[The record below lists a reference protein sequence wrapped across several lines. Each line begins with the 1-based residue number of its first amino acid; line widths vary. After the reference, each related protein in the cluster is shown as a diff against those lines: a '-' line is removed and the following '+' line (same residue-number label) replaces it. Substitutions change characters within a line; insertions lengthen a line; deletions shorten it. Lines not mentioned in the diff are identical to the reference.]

1 MKILYFTKYSRNAGS
16 SRLRSYQ
23 YVPWLEEAGFQVE
36 VSALFSEQYL
46 VNLYAGTST
55 LKEAVKGYAKRLLK
69 LFSVAKYHRIVIE
82 KELFP
87 YLPSFA
93 ERWLSFFGV
102 KYIADYDDAIF
113 HNYDQ
118 HANPVIRHVLGKK
131 IDRVMRYADTVVAG
145 NSYLAT
151 RAEHAGAKSIEVIPT
166 VINLLRYP
174 KLPATEDQLIIL
186 GWIGTKSTFEKHVV
200 PVMSWL
206 KKATEENEIEF
217 HLVGVRPEQDYGERI
232 KFFPWNEETEVAMI
246 QSFSIGIMPLQDSL
260 WEQGKCS
267 YKLIQYMA
275 CSKPV
280 IASPVGMN
288 KEVVQEGINGYTAT
302 GESEWR
308 EAVKLLVSNAKK
320 RADFGNAGRKMVEEK
335 YALQVT
341 AVKWIEILQKKRAN

>member
-36 VSALFSEQYL
+36 VSPLFNEQYL
-46 VNLYAGTST
+46 INLYAGTST
-55 LKEAVKGYAKRLLK
+55 LKEAVKGYTKRLLM
-69 LFSVAKYHRIVIE
+69 LFSAAKYDRIVIE

-87 YLPSFA
+87 YLPAFA
-93 ERWLSFFGV
+93 ERLLSLFRV

-113 HNYDQ
+113 HNYDL
-118 HANPVIRHVLGKK
+118 HPNPVIRGVLGKK
-131 IDRVMRYADTVVAG
+131 IDRVMRYACTVVAG
-145 NSYLAT
+145 NSYLAA
-151 RAEHAGAKSIEVIPT
+151 RAKKAGAKKIEVIPT
-166 VINLLRYP
+166 VIDLLRYP
-174 KLPATEDQLIIL
+174 KLPAAEDQPVVL

-200 PVMSWL
+200 PVMGWL
-206 KKATEENEIEF
+206 QNAVEENDIIF
-217 HLVGVRPEQDYGERI
+217 HLVGVQPDQDYGDRI
-232 KFFPWNEETEVAMI
+232 RFLPWKEDTEVAMI

-288 KEVVQEGINGYTAT
+288 KEVVKEGINGYTTT

-308 EAVKLLVSNAKK
+308 AAVKLLVGDEKK
-320 RADFGNAGRKMVEEK
+320 RMAFGKAGRTMVEKK

-341 AVKWIEILQKKRAN
+341 AKQWIALLSKSK

>member
-23 YVPWLEEAGFQVE
+23 YVPWLEDAGFKVE
-36 VSALFSEQYL
+36 MSPLFSEQYL

-55 LKEAVKGYAKRLLK
+55 LKEAVKGYTKRLLK
-69 LFSVAKYHRIVIE
+69 LFSAAKYDRIVIE

-87 YLPSFA
+87 YLPAFA
-93 ERWLSFFGV
+93 ERWLSLLGV

-113 HNYDQ
+113 HNYDR
-118 HANPVIRHVLGKK
+118 HPNPMIRRVLGKK

-145 NSYLAT
+145 NSYLAA
-151 RAEHAGAKSIEVIPT
+151 RAEQAGAKSIDIIPT
-166 VINLLRYP
+166 VIDLLRYP
-174 KLPATEDQLIIL
+174 KLIPADDQPVIL
-186 GWIGTKSTFEKHVV
+186 GWIGTKTTFEKHVM
-200 PVMSWL
+200 PVMGWL
-206 KKATEENEIEF
+206 QKAVEENDMVF
-217 HLVGVRPEQDYGERI
+217 HLVGVQPEQDYGDRI
-232 KFFPWNEETEVAMI
+232 RFFPWNEETEVAMI
-246 QSFSIGIMPLQDSL
+246 RSFSIGIMPLQDSL

-288 KEVVQEGINGYTAT
+288 KEVVQEDINGYTAT

-308 EAVKLLVSNAKK
+308 EAVKLLVSDAKK

-341 AVKWIEILQKKRAN
+341 ANKWIALLRKPI

>member
-1 MKILYFTKYSRNAGS
+1 MKILYLTKYTRMAGS
-16 SRLRSYQ
+16 SRMRSFQYFPFLEKSEIQPVSKPFFDDAYLRD
-23 YVPWLEEAGFQVE
+23 
-36 VSALFSEQYL
+36 
-46 VNLYAGTST
+46 LYAG
-55 LKEAVKGYAKRLLK
+55 KKNI
-69 LFSVAKYHRIVIE
+69 FSVLKSYIRRFFVLFTVFRYDIVVIE
-82 KELFP
+82 KEIFP
-87 YLPSFA
+87 YLPAFA
-93 ERWLSFFGV
+93 ERVLRLLGV

-118 HANPVIRHVLGKK
+118 HPNPVIRRILGQK

-145 NSYLAT
+145 NAYLAA
-151 RAEHAGAKSIEVIPT
+151 RAKKAGAKKIEVIPT
-166 VINLLRYP
+166 VIDLLRYP
-174 KLPATEDQLIIL
+174 KLPFAEDQPVVL

-206 KKATEENEIEF
+206 QKAVVENNIVF
-217 HLVGVRPEQDYGERI
+217 HLVGVKPGQDYGTQI
-232 KFFPWNEETEVAMI
+232 KFFPWKEETEVAMI

-288 KEVVQEGINGYTAT
+288 KEVVKEGINGYTAT

-308 EAVKLLVSNAKK
+308 EAVKLLVSDAKK
-320 RADFGNAGRKMVEEK
+320 RAAFGNAGRKMVEEK

-341 AVKWIEILQKKRAN
+341 ANKWIALLRKPI